1 MNAWKVKI
9 VKKSKFNIEIVY
21 NVKRGNKA
29 IIPTD
34 IFNQNFTYVDE
45 RKFWAIKNDEADHE
59 QLCKWLLDNGY
70 MIRSTYRSNFKHMGA
85 VSNM

>member
-1 MNAWKVKI
+1 MSLNPWKVKV
-9 VKKSKFNIEIVY
+9 VKKSRFNIEIVY

-45 RKFWAIKNDEADHE
+45 KKFWAIKSDEADHE
-59 QLCKWLLDNGY
+59 QLCKWLLNNGY
-70 MIRSTYRSNFKHMGA
+70 MIRNEHKSNYKRLS
-85 VSNM
+85 V